1 MVDSELNSL
10 HSQQA
15 GVSFVAFEE
24 GGLQLTF
31 KPERTAT
38 PSKSLLIHTLSNSI
52 STPPKQ
58 HKSRSP

>member
-1 MVDSELNSL
+1 
-10 HSQQA
+10 
-15 GVSFVAFEE
+15 VAFEE